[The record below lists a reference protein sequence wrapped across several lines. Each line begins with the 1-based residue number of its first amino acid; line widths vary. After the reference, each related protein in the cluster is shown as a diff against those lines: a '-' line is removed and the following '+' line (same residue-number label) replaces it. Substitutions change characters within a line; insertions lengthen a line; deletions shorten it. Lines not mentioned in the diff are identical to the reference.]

1 MSEMR
6 IKQLATM
13 YSHITGV
20 DVSSAQRLILKTPT
34 GKAIRRND
42 PYVLYEH
49 PTNNLSNISSEL
61 ASMGGRLFSE
71 EEIRNAMLQ
80 APIKSF
86 FPQKVVIKKASQKIK
101 ENRRKQLKALKS
113 PSLSSALNHEPVSK
127 DTGRVIYANKSKD

>member
-1 MSEMR
+1 
-6 IKQLATM
+6 
-13 YSHITGV
+13 
-20 DVSSAQRLILKTPT
+20 
-34 GKAIRRND
+34 
-42 PYVLYEH
+42 
-49 PTNNLSNISSEL
+49 
-61 ASMGGRLFSE
+61 MGGRLFSE